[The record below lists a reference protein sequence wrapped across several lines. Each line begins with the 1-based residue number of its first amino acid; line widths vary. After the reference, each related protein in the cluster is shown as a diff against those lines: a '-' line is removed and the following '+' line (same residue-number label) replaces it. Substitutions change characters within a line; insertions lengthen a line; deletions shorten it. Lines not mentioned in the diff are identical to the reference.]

1 MAVIDRHCKGSM
13 DGDGDDDGS
22 LAITEYRHRVVTV
35 CLSAVVVS
43 VADSKD
49 PSGGTF
55 RYTTIR
61 LLLAVVSR
69 GVDENLVLFPDEQ
82 TSSIPT
88 PRFHAMPCYCGAAA
102 SADWADK

>member
-1 MAVIDRHCKGSM
+1 M
-13 DGDGDDDGS
+13 
-22 LAITEYRHRVVTV
+22 
-35 CLSAVVVS
+35 
-43 VADSKD
+43 
-49 PSGGTF
+49 
-55 RYTTIR
+55 
-61 LLLAVVSR
+61 SR